1 MKAKFLLFVF
11 FLPLLA
17 FTIEKS
23 PLTDTSTE
31 KPATIKVLLEKSIEG
46 ILLEVKGPYAIYNP
60 ENGKKEGLGK
70 WGKRF
75 YLYPHKEGM
84 KWGENFLGIYQL
96 QIVPTSP
103 DTTFLVNGIQYRGAI
118 EVYNI
123 ENTLSIIN
131 EVDVE
136 SYVKSI
142 LNEHVSPTL
151 PPNVLDAVAII
162 ARTDAYYRALLNDDA
177 FWHITKEE
185 VGYRGTALI
194 LQNLAIDR
202 AVDNTKYLVMTYE
215 DQPFPGSWTEN
226 CGGKTA
232 SYSSILR
239 KNTVTPEG
247 VESKFAT
254 KNRTESRWSLIV
266 DTRELAK
273 VIKTNRVTGI
283 DLFVDH
289 GSGKVYATRLH
300 DGSHTEDI
308 DFTAL
313 QDKLGKEKIKS
324 NDFNV
329 TIKGNIALFE
339 GYGKGNGVGL
349 CLYSASQMA
358 ERGDEAPVIL
368 AEFFPNTTIE
378 KMRCYPKAIVSTKKR
393 SFVSPKQ
400 KGVAR
405 KKYRL
410 LHK

>member
-1 MKAKFLLFVF
+1 MKAKFLLFLF

-17 FTIEKS
+17 FAGEKTS
-23 PLTDTSTE
+23 STDMSEE
-31 KPATIKVLLEKSIEG
+31 KPATIKLLLEKGTDG
-46 ILLEVKGPYAIYNP
+46 ILLEAKGPYAIYNP
-60 ENGKKEGLGK
+60 ENGKKESSGR

-75 YLYPHKEGM
+75 YLYPHEEGI

-103 DTTFLVNGIQYRGAI
+103 ETTFLVNGVQYRGAI

-136 SYVKSI
+136 TYVKTI

-151 PPNVLDAVAII
+151 SPNVLDAIAII
-162 ARTDAYYRALLNDDA
+162 ARTDAYYKALLNYDA

-185 VGYRGTALI
+185 AGYHGNALI
-194 LQNLAIDR
+194 LQNLVIDR

-215 DQPFPGSWTEN
+215 DQPFPGSWNEN

-232 SYSSILR
+232 SYSSIFR

-247 VESKFAT
+247 VESKFAI
-254 KNRTESRWSLIV
+254 KNRKDTRWSLTV
-266 DTRELAK
+266 DTQELAK
-273 VIKTNRVTGI
+273 VVKTNRITGMDLYI
-283 DLFVDH
+283 DHV
-289 GSGKVYATRLH
+289 SGKVYATRLH
-300 DGSHTEDI
+300 DGSHTEDV
-308 DFTAL
+308 DFAAL
-313 QDKLGKEKIKS
+313 QNKLGKDKLKS

-329 TIKGNIALFE
+329 SIKGNIALFE
-339 GYGKGNGVGL
+339 GYGEGNGVGL
-349 CLYSASQMA
+349 CLYSATQMA
-358 ERGDEAPVIL
+358 ERGDEAPAIL
-368 AEFFPNTTIE
+368 AQFFPNTTIE
-378 KMRCYPKAIVSTKKR
+378 KMRNYPKAIVSSKKR

-400 KGVAR
+400 KEAAK